1 MRFYLITNIPI
12 YITLIS
18 RKSQDLDMH
27 DLGGVLSW
35 EAAESMLRVM
45 SDLVVVAVLSGW
57 SYHDVDCSR
66 AKNIWIS
73 MDFQPPE

>member
-1 MRFYLITNIPI
+1 
-12 YITLIS
+12 
-18 RKSQDLDMH
+18 MH

-35 EAAESMLRVM
+35 EAPESMLRVM

-66 AKNIWIS
+66 AKNILWIS